1 MRRSN
6 KEKTT
11 GSKGFEPSLAQ
22 GLVPCGGRG
31 GAGAASPSSSD
42 CNRCERRGGAGVF
55 TSLVGDRN
63 KIATWNVRSLY
74 KSGKLANVRKEM
86 KRMGIGIMG
95 VAETMWNNEGSFTTE
110 LPESVGGDKYKVFF
124 SGGEK
129 NRRGVGVIV
138 REKVAKSVMMYEPIS
153 DRIIIMRL
161 KMAPI
166 NVLLVQIYAPNE
178 DADEEKK
185 DYFYERLDQ
194 VIKDYK
200 KGER

>member
-11 GSKGFEPSLAQ
+11 GSKGFEPSVAQ
-22 GLVPCGGRG
+22 GLTRCGGHG
-31 GAGAASPSSSD
+31 GTGAASPSSSD
-42 CNRCERRGGAGVF
+42 CNRCEVRGGAGVF
-55 TSLVGDRN
+55 TSLVGDCN

-74 KSGKLANVRKEM
+74 KSGKLANVLKEI

-110 LPESVGGDKYKVFF
+110 LPESVGGDKSKVFF
-124 SGGEK
+124 SEGEK

-138 REKVAKSVMMYEPIS
+138 REEVAKSVMMCEPIS
-153 DRIIIMRL
+153 DRIMIMRL

-166 NVLLVQIYAPNE
+166 KILLVQIYAPNE
-178 DADEEKK
+178 DADKRK
-185 DYFYERLDQ
+185 RS
-194 VIKDYK
+194 
-200 KGER
+200 